1 MRVSPSLVTLLSIL
15 SVSSAAVISPGNI
28 DVSKGTD
35 VIPPDSKE
43 AEALHA
49 ADKASKFAPKDNTF
63 IENFDKASTFKK
75 PEPKV
80 SDQKIDVPDNESL
93 TPTDKKKKV
102 AATKDDKNP
111 VVVNDYDPNNMGVS
125 SEGKTKAQEH
135 ADKDADHETLE
146 STPKV
151 AANEATESLDHEAV
165 IKNDPTSKSSNL
177 VSSKVPTLKPAEKI
191 TPYLDEHADKGHAL
205 LVSISMTVLS
215 EIGDKT
221 FLIAAIMAMKYK
233 RITVFTSAYAA
244 LVLMSVVSGVIGHAV
259 PKILSRKT
267 SAFIAGALFTFFGVN
282 LLREA
287 FAMDKNT
294 GVEEELEEVE
304 SEINATAHTT
314 DLELGLADQN
324 EKKNGINQP
333 SIKRSASNPRISEDG
348 LDTQAGDASLYIPR
362 PRRNGNGG
370 LVGTLKR
377 VSEGLGNLFALI
389 LSPVW
394 VQCFAMTFF
403 AEWGDRSQIATVAM
417 AAGSDYLW
425 VIVGTIFGHFL
436 CTLSAVI
443 GGKLLASR
451 ITLKNVSLTG
461 GFLFLIF
468 ALVYFYEFFST

>member
-1 MRVSPSLVTLLSIL
+1 MRVSPTVVTFLSIL

-63 IENFDKASTFKK
+63 VENFDKANTFKK

-151 AANEATESLDHEAV
+151 AADEPSEALAQEAV
-165 IKNDPTSKSSNL
+165 EDPDSISQSSSL
-177 VSSKVPTLKPAEKI
+177 VSSKDHAVKTTEKF
-191 TPYLDEHADKGHAL
+191 TPPLEEDPDRGHAL

-221 FLIAAIMAMKYK
+221 FLIAAIMAMRYK
-233 RITVFTSAYAA
+233 RLTVFTSAYSA
-244 LVLMSVVSGVIGHAV
+244 LVLMSVISGFIGHAV
-259 PKILSRKT
+259 PKLLSRKT
-267 SAFIAGALFTFFGVN
+267 SAFIAGALFTFFGVS

-287 FAMDKNT
+287 FAMDKNA

-304 SEINATAHTT
+304 SEINATTHTT
-314 DLELGLADQN
+314 DLELGLADQD
-324 EKKNGINQP
+324 EKQGANPP

-362 PRRNGNGG
+362 PRRNGSGG
-370 LVGTLKR
+370 LIGTLKR
-377 VSEGLGNLFALI
+377 VSEGLGNLFGLI
-389 LSPVW
+389 LSPIW

-403 AEWGDRSQIATVAM
+403 AEWGDRSQVATIAM

-425 VIVGTIFGHFL
+425 VIIGTIFGHFL

-443 GGKLLASR
+443 GGKLLATR
-451 ITLKNVSLTG
+451 ITLRNVSLTG

-468 ALVYFYEFFST
+468 ALVYFYEYFST